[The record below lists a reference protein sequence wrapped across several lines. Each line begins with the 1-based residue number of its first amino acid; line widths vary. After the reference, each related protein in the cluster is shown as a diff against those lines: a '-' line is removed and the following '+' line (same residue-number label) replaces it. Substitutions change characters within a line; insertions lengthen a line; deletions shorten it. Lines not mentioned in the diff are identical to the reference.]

1 MQVVYTIS
9 SVQESTICIMLFTYY
24 KAYMS
29 HIGVKFVLI
38 LPPYNVLCY
47 AIALSGKKDQT
58 FRSSLF
64 LPDNQPLAPYKS
76 WWIYVNLHLI
86 LTHSA
91 YS

>member
-38 LPPYNVLCY
+38 LLHIMYYAMLLPYLV
-47 AIALSGKKDQT
+47 KDQT
-58 FRSSLF
+58 FRSVF